1 MTPADLRRAI
11 ADLGITQVGFA
22 RVAGVNPATVRRWLA
37 GSRRIPGPIPALIAA
52 LRASPQNSPRRKRS
66 TAPSR

>member
-1 MTPADLRRAI
+1 MTPAELRAAI
-11 ADLGITQVGFA
+11 ADLGMTQVGFA

-52 LRASPQNSPRRKRS
+52 LKASDQNSSRLNRS
-66 TAPSR
+66 IVNSR